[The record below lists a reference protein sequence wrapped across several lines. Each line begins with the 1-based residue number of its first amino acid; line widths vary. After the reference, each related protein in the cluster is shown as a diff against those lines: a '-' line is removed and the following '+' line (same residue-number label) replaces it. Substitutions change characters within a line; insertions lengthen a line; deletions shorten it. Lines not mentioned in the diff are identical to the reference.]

1 MQEKSY
7 HTISKSYTVYFEK
20 FFETLCFS
28 VFLCYNEDMEKKFYR
43 HKFANLINVQK
54 MVTVYYQELPAGYAS
69 EEEHHDFWEMIYA
82 DKHSTQVILCGVTHT
97 LKQGEAVFI
106 KPNIPHYVRCLEDA
120 NLFIIS
126 FECHSQSMSLFEE
139 QILEVPQEQRH
150 LLQTIM
156 TEATQT
162 FNLPDFNPTL
172 NKLELL
178 LTPNLGGEQMIK
190 NTLEIL
196 FIYLLRR
203 ENERTS
209 IYFFSEIEN
218 TRDLKKAILEYLS
231 KHLYEK
237 FSLDALSEEL
247 HYSRTRLC
255 NVFKTQ
261 TGGSIYSAYMS
272 MKINEAKGLIRKKLP
287 IAEVAERLGFSSS
300 SHFIS
305 TFKKHTGATPRE
317 YADSVKR

>member
-1 MQEKSY
+1 
-7 HTISKSYTVYFEK
+7 
-20 FFETLCFS
+20 
-28 VFLCYNEDMEKKFYR
+28 MEKKFYR

-54 MVTVYYQELPAGYAS
+54 MVTVYYQELSAGYVS
-69 EEEHHDFWEMIYA
+69 EEEHHNFWEMIYA
-82 DKHSTQVILCGVTHT
+82 DKNNTQVVMDGVSHM
-97 LKQGEAVFI
+97 LRQGEAVFI
-106 KPNIPHYVRCLEDA
+106 KPDVPHYVRCREDA

-126 FECHSQSMSLFEE
+126 FECHSKSMSLFEE
-139 QILEVPQEQRH
+139 QILEVPHEQRH

-172 NKLELL
+172 NQLELL
-178 LTPNLGGEQMIK
+178 VSPNLGGEQMIK

-218 TRDLKKAILEYLS
+218 STDLKKAILDYLS
-231 KHLYEK
+231 AHLYDD
-237 FSLDALSEEL
+237 FSLDALAEEL

-255 NVFKTQ
+255 SVFKKQ
-261 TGGSIYSAYMS
+261 TGGSIYSAYLS
-272 MKINEAKGLIRKKLP
+272 LKIDEAKRLIRKK
-287 IAEVAERLGFSSS
+287 ISVKEVADRLGFSSP

-305 TFKKHTGATPRE
+305 AFKKHTGATPRE
-317 YADSVKR
+317 YAESVKR

>member
-1 MQEKSY
+1 MG
-7 HTISKSYTVYFEK
+7 
-20 FFETLCFS
+20 
-28 VFLCYNEDMEKKFYR
+28 MEKKYYR
-43 HKFANLINVQK
+43 HKLSNLINVQK
-54 MVTVYYQELPAGYAS
+54 IVTVYYQELKCGYAS

-82 DKHSTQVILCGVTHT
+82 DKHNTQVILDGVSHP

-106 KPNIPHYVRCLEDA
+106 KPNVPHYVRCLEDA

-139 QILEVPQEQRH
+139 QILEVPTQQRH

-172 NKLELL
+172 NQLELL
-178 LTPNLGGEQMIK
+178 HSPNLGGEQMIK
-190 NTLEIL
+190 NSLEIL

-218 TRDLKKAILEYLS
+218 SNDLKKAILDYLS
-231 KHLYEK
+231 AHLYDN

-255 NVFKTQ
+255 SVFRKQ
-261 TGGSIYSAYMS
+261 TGGSIYSAYLS
-272 MKINEAKGLIRKKLP
+272 LKIDEAKGLIRKKLP
-287 IAEVAERLGFSSS
+287 VSEIAGRLGFSSS
-300 SHFIS
+300 SHFSS
-305 TFKKHTGATPRE
+305 TFKKYTGTTPKE
-317 YADSVKR
+317 YADSVKH

>member
-1 MQEKSY
+1 
-7 HTISKSYTVYFEK
+7 
-20 FFETLCFS
+20 
-28 VFLCYNEDMEKKFYR
+28 MEKKFYR
-43 HKFANLINVQK
+43 HKFTNLINVQK
-54 MVTVYYQELPAGYAS
+54 IVTVHYQRLQRGYAS
-69 EEEHHDFWEMIYA
+69 EEEHHDFWELIYA
-82 DKHSTQVILCGVTHT
+82 DKNNPQVIMGGVAHT
-97 LKQGEAVFI
+97 IKQGEAVFI
-106 KPNIPHYVRCLEDA
+106 KPNVPHYVVCPEDA
-120 NLFIIS
+120 NIFIVS

-139 QILEVPQEQRH
+139 QILEVPPQHRK
-150 LLQTIM
+150 LLQTVM

-196 FIYLLRR
+196 FIYLLRQ

-209 IYFFSEIEN
+209 IYFFSEIES
-218 TRDLKKAILEYLS
+218 TRDLKKAILDYLS
-231 KHLYEK
+231 AHLYEE

-255 NVFKTQ
+255 NVFKQQ
-261 TGGSIYSAYMS
+261 TGGSIYAAYLA
-272 MKINEAKGLIRKKLP
+272 MKINEAKTLIGQKLP
-287 IAEVAERLGFSSS
+287 VAEIAGRLGFSSS

-305 TFKKHTGATPRE
+305 TFKKHTGNTPRE
-317 YADSVKR
+317 YADSVKK

>member
-1 MQEKSY
+1 MR
-7 HTISKSYTVYFEK
+7 
-20 FFETLCFS
+20 ETK
-28 VFLCYNEDMEKKFYR
+28 YYR
-43 HKFANLINVQK
+43 HKFKNLINVQK
-54 MVTVYYQELPAGYAS
+54 IVTVHYQELAKGYAS
-69 EEEHHDFWEMIYA
+69 EEESHDFWELIYA
-82 DKHSTQVILCGVTHT
+82 DKNDTQVIMGGASHT
-97 LKQGEAVFI
+97 LKQGEAVFL
-106 KPNIPHYVRCLEDA
+106 KPNIPHYVRCFKDA

-139 QILEVPQEQRH
+139 QILQVPPEQRH

-162 FNLPDFNPTL
+162 FSIPML
-172 NKLELL
+172 NRLELL
-178 LTPNLGGEQMIK
+178 RSPNLGGEQMIK

-209 IYFFSEIEN
+209 RYFFSEIEN
-218 TRDLKKAILEYLS
+218 TLDLKKAILDYLS
-231 KHLYEK
+231 AHLYDEC
-237 FSLDALSEEL
+237 SLNALSEEL

-255 NVFKTQ
+255 SVFKKQ
-261 TGGSIYSAYMS
+261 TGESIYSAYLN
-272 MKINEAKGLIRKKLP
+272 MKINEAKKLIRKKLP
-287 IAEVAERLGFSSS
+287 VSEIAGKLGFSSS

-305 TFKKHTGATPRE
+305 TFKKYTGNTPRE

>member
-1 MQEKSY
+1 
-7 HTISKSYTVYFEK
+7 
-20 FFETLCFS
+20 
-28 VFLCYNEDMEKKFYR
+28 MEKKFYR

-54 MVTVYYQELPAGYAS
+54 IVTVHYQKLQRGYAS
-69 EEEHHDFWEMIYA
+69 EEEHHDFWELIYA
-82 DKHSTQVILCGVTHT
+82 DKNNPQVIMGGVAHT

-106 KPNIPHYVRCLEDA
+106 KPNVPHYVECPENA
-120 NLFIIS
+120 NIFIVS
-126 FECHSQSMSLFEE
+126 FECHSQSMSLFEGR
-139 QILEVPQEQRH
+139 ILEVPPQHRR
-150 LLQTIM
+150 LLQTVM

-196 FIYLLRR
+196 FIYLLRQ

-209 IYFFSEIEN
+209 IYFFSEIES
-218 TRDLKKAILEYLS
+218 THDLKKAILDYLS
-231 KHLYEK
+231 SHVYEE

-255 NVFKTQ
+255 NVFKQQ
-261 TGGSIYSAYMS
+261 TGNSIYSAYLT
-272 MKINEAKGLIRKKLP
+272 MKINEAKTLIGKKLP
-287 IAEVAERLGFSSS
+287 VAEIADRLGFSSS

-305 TFKKHTGATPRE
+305 TFKKHTGSTPRE
-317 YADSVKR
+317 YADSVKK